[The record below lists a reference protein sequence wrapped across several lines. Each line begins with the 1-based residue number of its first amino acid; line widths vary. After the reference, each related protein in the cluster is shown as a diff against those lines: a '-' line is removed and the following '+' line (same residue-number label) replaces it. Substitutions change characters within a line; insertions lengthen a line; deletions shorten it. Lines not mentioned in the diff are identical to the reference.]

1 MCRRYTYRIMR
12 FRWWCA
18 GARGWADTPCWLPW
32 VVLCGRMQWVWR
44 SDRIRHVLTCRLRTA
59 REETCSAGSS
69 LCKQGL
75 KRRIWGACVPRAAD
89 PPAEGVCWT
98 AAQACLLSRLARSAE
113 LPAVRERGPQQEL
126 RRVCVRSTL
135 TCAPALLPG
144 LAYVR
149 LPRSVQQYA
158 VVLQSRALML
168 CRTSPLR
175 EAWSCR
181 AWSAPACEAV
191 WSLFTPQGRHAGC
204 FAFWLRA
211 LCTHAAC
218 SGA

>member
-18 GARGWADTPCWLPW
+18 GARGGADTPCWLPR

-75 KRRIWGACVPRAAD
+75 NRRVWGACVPRAAD

-113 LPAVRERGPQQEL
+113 LPAVRERGTAARAQARVREINADL
-126 RRVCVRSTL
+126 R
-135 TCAPALLPG
+135 PG
-144 LAYVR
+144 
-149 LPRSVQQYA
+149 A
-158 VVLQSRALML
+158 V
-168 CRTSPLR
+168 
-175 EAWSCR
+175 AW
-181 AWSAPACEAV
+181 
-191 WSLFTPQGRHAGC
+191 FG
-204 FAFWLRA
+204 
-211 LCTHAAC
+211 LCTSAKVPAAVRCGVAVKRPHAVPDKPT
-218 SGA
+218 S